1 MQGAIQHRFQ
11 ESDLPPLQSHPAP
24 LSRHYR
30 GNALS
35 SHFQPI
41 YSIAHRCAVGYEGLV
56 RAQRWDGQ
64 PLSPA
69 ELFALPSTSGEML
82 QLDRLCRALHMEN
95 FARQQTEQQ
104 WLFLNLNSQL
114 LISEQPD
121 SGFTRRMLADYA
133 IPAHRIVIEILENQ
147 VQDLGSLKG
156 FIDHLRALGCLIAV
170 DDFGA
175 GSSNFDRIWQLE
187 PDIVKIDRQLVQRA
201 AESSRV
207 GKMLSGIID
216 LLHGAGSQVVLEGI
230 ETEQQA
236 MLAIEA
242 NADMVQGYYFA
253 KPEPRIANRPNDRER
268 FDHLLMRRK
277 TQRTQLHYAKD
288 LYIQAL
294 EYLFRV
300 AAQRYQLSR
309 DFSASCSQLL
319 QEPNTLRCYLLDES
333 GEQIH
338 SGITP
343 RHIGPDS
350 SRRFAP
356 LQQYRD
362 ASWSHRPYHYLA
374 LESPGQ
380 TQISQP
386 YLSITDSCLCI
397 TLSQAIDLG
406 NRLSVFCCDFLCPE
420 E

>member
-1 MQGAIQHRFQ
+1 
-11 ESDLPPLQSHPAP
+11 
-24 LSRHYR
+24 
-30 GNALS
+30 
-35 SHFQPI
+35 
-41 YSIAHRCAVGYEGLV
+41 
-56 RAQRWDGQ
+56 
-64 PLSPA
+64 
-69 ELFALPSTSGEML
+69 ML

-95 FARQQTEQQ
+95 FAHQNTEQQ

-121 SGFTRRMLADYA
+121 SGFTRRMLEENA
-133 IPAHRIVIEILENQ
+133 IPAHRIVIEVLENQ
-147 VQDLGSLKG
+147 IQDLGRLKG

-187 PDIVKIDRQLVQRA
+187 PDIVKIDRQLVLRA

-207 GKMLSGIID
+207 GKMLGGIID

-236 MLAIEA
+236 MLAIAA

-253 KPEPRIANRPNDRER
+253 KPEPRIANRPGDRER
-268 FDHLLMRRK
+268 FNHLLKLRK

-288 LYIQAL
+288 LYTQAL
-294 EYLFRV
+294 EYQFRR
-300 AAQRYQLSR
+300 AAQQYRLSQ
-309 DFSASCSQLL
+309 DFSASCNQLL

-333 GEQIH
+333 GEQVH

-343 RHIGPDS
+343 RHIGGDS
-350 SRRFAP
+350 GRRFAP
-356 LQQYRD
+356 LQHYRN

-386 YLSITDSCLCI
+386 YLSITDSRLCI